1 MLRDLPLSFECL
13 SGSKPGTRIFRLTGP
28 LTLGNMF
35 ELQAAL
41 RQDPQPALT
50 ILDLSGVPYMDS
62 AGLGVVVNCHVHC
75 QNKGATMALAGVNER
90 VMEMFRMTRTAE
102 IMTIVD
108 TVAAAEA

>member
-1 MLRDLPLSFECL
+1 MLRDLPLRFECL
-13 SGSKPGTRIFRLTGP
+13 AGSAPSTRVFRLTGP

-41 RQDPQPALT
+41 RQDPQPALM
-50 ILDLSGVPYMDS
+50 ILDLSGVPYIDS

-75 QNKGATMALAGVNER
+75 QNKGAALALAGVNER

>member
-13 SGSKPGTRIFRLTGP
+13 PGNSPATRVFRLTGP

-41 RQDPQPALT
+41 RQDPQPQLT

-75 QNKGATMALAGVNER
+75 QNKGAAMALAGVNER

-102 IMTIVD
+102 IMTIAD
-108 TVAAAEA
+108 SVAAAQA